1 MPKTG
6 HVKRSVGGRGLHAH
20 RHDGGRRDADA
31 SPRLGR
37 DTFQRPSGSVH
48 KAEVASRPEAA
59 GVRAAVDRDGPMRN
73 PRLKVRRASGTILNP
88 RETGRNIK
96 ARWRDLEART
106 TSMAAGISEKG
117 KAQMRRLLDVARRS
131 AAGKRPG
138 GWCYRAVKKYLRS
151 VGYGGLNAQTVSQ
164 LPQRA
169 ARQFG
174 DFMNRGDNARRY
186 GLQKLPITNPYLAPP
201 GSLVVVRPGTP
212 GTRHPWA
219 GDITVAG
226 GNGRFYNDGNMG
238 YGGSRN
244 FPRGNRHVIGIY
256 APV

>member
-1 MPKTG
+1 MPGPTTSRTHG
-6 HVKRSVGGRGLHAH
+6 HRLVHAPGHRTAPRSANRVAASMGRDVLTRQGLRAASSPVGGEAKTLERPTAP
-20 RHDGGRRDADA
+20 GRRF
-31 SPRLGR
+31 R
-37 DTFQRPSGSVH
+37 
-48 KAEVASRPEAA
+48 
-59 GVRAAVDRDGPMRN
+59 VDRS
-73 PRLKVRRASGTILNP
+73 KGTIVNP
-88 RETGRNIK
+88 RETGARLK
-96 ARWRDLEART
+96 ASWNAATT
-106 TSMAAGISEKG
+106 TSRAALETISERG

-138 GWCYRAVKKYLRS
+138 GWCYRAVKKYLRT
-151 VGYGGLNAQTVSQ
+151 VGYGGLNAATVSQ

-186 GLQKLPITNPYLAPP
+186 GLQKLPISNPYLAPP

-219 GDITVAG
+219 GDITVAV

-238 YGGSRN
+238 YGGSKN